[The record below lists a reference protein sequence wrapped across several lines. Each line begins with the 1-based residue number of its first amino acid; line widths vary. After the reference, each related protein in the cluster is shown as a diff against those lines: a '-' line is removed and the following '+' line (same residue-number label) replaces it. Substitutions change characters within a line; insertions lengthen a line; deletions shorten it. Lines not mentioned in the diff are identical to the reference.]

1 MSGGRLYI
9 QVAQQGQG
17 TSTSSGIMYL
27 TGYNNTTASEIHLK
41 ANNTYNTGHFHLD
54 ANDYLKIGN
63 NDDIQIYHNGTS
75 AIAQNS
81 TGNFY
86 FGNYSN
92 TNLIFQ
98 TNNTNRWAIWNTGHF
113 IPDANNNVDIGS
125 SSTRVRNIYA
135 NGVTISNGSI
145 TSSSYGTQGDFSGQ
159 FGRIRVGADTY
170 GNTIRCVTDTNFNL
184 ASNNTIAFYI
194 GGATDGTSFG
204 TGIAFFDSGGL
215 NPATGNT
222 FDLGTTSRRWRNL
235 YSQDLQLSNKGS
247 KNDVDGT
254 WGDWTLQ
261 EGEHKVFMINNRTGK
276 KYSLKMEEE

>member
-1 MSGGRLYI
+1 MCIRDSADSPQLLIEEADTTTTSRLVMSGGRLYI

-63 NDDIQIYHNGTS
+63 NDDIQIYHNGST

-113 IPDANNNVDIGS
+113 IPDANNTVDIGS
-125 SSTRVRNIYA
+125 SSTRVRYIY
-135 NGVTISNGSI
+135 
-145 TSSSYGTQGDFSGQ
+145 
-159 FGRIRVGADTY
+159 
-170 GNTIRCVTDTNFNL
+170 TN
-184 ASNNTIAFYI
+184 
-194 GGATDGTSFG
+194 D
-204 TGIAFFDSGGL
+204 L
-215 NPATGNT
+215 N
-222 FDLGTTSRRWRNL
+222 
-235 YSQDLQLSNKGS
+235 LSNKGS
-247 KNDVDGT
+247 TNSIDNT
-254 WGDWTLQ
+254 WGDYTIQ
-261 EGEHKVFMINNRTGK
+261 EGESDLFLINNRSGK
-276 KYSLKMEEE
+276 KYKFYLTEVS